1 VVARGRE
8 RKIMTGA
15 KPEIVGPENQ
25 RDAPGFG
32 TLLSLASA
40 FLPKIGGGLP
50 RLVAAPP
57 DLSEADSM
65 EARAQ
70 KAEKRYQS
78 LVEQIPVVTFV
89 VSFRLRKSEIYVSP
103 YVEKLLGYTAKEWIE
118 DPILWYQRLYTED
131 RRRWNA
137 EFSRTIALAEP
148 FKGDYRFLAKDGR
161 IVWIHGEVTVVRDE
175 TGRPS
180 FLQGI
185 GYEITELKLAEA
197 VLRRSS
203 EELDQLV
210 KARTVEIT
218 AVNRSL
224 EAEIKLRE
232 RIEED
237 MRENLKEL
245 ADVKSALDEH
255 AIVAITDPQGK
266 ITYANDKF
274 CAISKYSRSELVGQD
289 HRIINSGFH
298 SKEFMRELWSTIR
311 KGKVWKGEIL
321 NLAKDGTYYWVDTTI
336 VPFLGANGEPSQF
349 VAIRADITD
358 RKRAQERQN
367 ELLGELKEINEQL
380 NQFAYVVS
388 HDLKAP
394 LRAISSLA
402 DWLITDY
409 GDKVGES
416 GREQLGMLLG
426 RTKRMNSLVDGILRY
441 SRITRQHED
450 QVAVDVNQLLR
461 EVCEML
467 SPPPG
472 IVLHL
477 APGLPILQCERTRL
491 TQVFENLISNAI
503 KYMGKPDGEIS
514 IGCDD
519 IGTHWKFH
527 VRDTGPGIE
536 ERYFEKIFQIFQTL
550 AARDERESTG
560 IGLAIVKKNVELS
573 GGRVWVESK
582 PGQGSTFFFLIPKSN
597 AKAETSFFHRTKP
610 GSGNPQPDTS
620 DRT

>member
-1 VVARGRE
+1 
-8 RKIMTGA
+8 MTDQ
-15 KPEIVGPENQ
+15 KPENLALENA
-25 RDAPGFG
+25 RDLPSFG
-32 TLLSLASA
+32 TLLTLATA
-40 FLPKIGGGLP
+40 FLPIIEGGLP
-50 RLVAAPP
+50 KLVGAPP
-57 DLSEADSM
+57 ETSEEDSM

-89 VSFRLRKSEIYVSP
+89 VSFGSRTSEIYVSP

-118 DPILWYQRLYTED
+118 DPILWYQRLYPED
-131 RRRWNA
+131 RQRWNE
-137 EFSRTIALAEP
+137 EFSRTIALAQP

-161 IVWIHGEVTVVRDE
+161 VVWIHGEVTVVRDVA
-175 TGRPS
+175 GRPS

-185 GYEITELKLAEA
+185 GYEITELKLAEE
-197 VLRRSS
+197 VMRRSR

-218 AVNRSL
+218 TVNKSL
-224 EAEIKLRE
+224 ESEIALRK
-232 RIEED
+232 RIEEN
-237 MRENLKEL
+237 MRQSLKDL

-255 AIVAITDPQGK
+255 AIVAITDPKGK

-274 CAISKYSRSELVGQD
+274 CAISKYSRAELIGRD

-298 SKEFMRELWSTIR
+298 PKEFMAELWNSINA
-311 KGKVWKGEIL
+311 GQVWKGEIL
-321 NLAKDGTYYWVDTTI
+321 NRAKDGTLYWVDTTI
-336 VPFLGANGEPSQF
+336 VPFLGLDGQPTQY
-349 VAIRADITD
+349 VAIRADITE

-409 GDKVGES
+409 GDKVGEA
-416 GREQLGMLLG
+416 GREQFSMLLG
-426 RTKRMNSLVDGILRY
+426 RTKRMNALVDGILRY
-441 SRITRQHED
+441 SRITRQHEE
-450 QVAVDVNQLLR
+450 QAKVDVNQLLR
-461 EVCEML
+461 EVGEML

-472 IVLHL
+472 IVLHI
-477 APGLPILQCERTRL
+477 APNLPTVQCERTRL

-503 KYMGKPDGEIS
+503 KYMGKPTGEIN
-514 IGCDD
+514 IGCEDD
-519 IGTHWKFH
+519 GLQWKFF
-527 VRDTGPGIE
+527 VRDNGPGIE

-582 PGQGSTFFFLIPKSN
+582 LGEGSVFSFLLPKSSD
-597 AKAETSFFHRTKP
+597 KTETSFFLR
-610 GSGNPQPDTS
+610 SNPSRPAVLADTLNS
-620 DRT
+620 